1 MGEDTVLLT
10 PRLRLRRWRQAD
22 REAMAAINRDPEVT
36 EFLNRPVDE
45 AATLA
50 FLAKTEEHWREHG
63 FGHCALEAREGPLAS
78 QLLGFVGVAYP
89 TFLPPLAERPE
100 LGWRLARPAWG
111 QGFATEAALAAR
123 DDALT
128 RLALPELISII
139 HPENRR
145 SQRVAE
151 KVGMSVE
158 QRLFHGPLGRDVE
171 VWALAPGHH
180 AAPQGR

>member
-10 PRLRLRRWRQAD
+10 PRLRLRRWRQGD
-22 REAMAAINRDPEVT
+22 REAMATINRDPQVT

-50 FLAKTEEHWREHG
+50 FFAKTEEHWAEHG
-63 FGHCALEAREGPLAS
+63 FGHCALEARAGPLAG

-100 LGWRLARPAWG
+100 LGWRLARAAWG

-123 DDALT
+123 DDALG

-139 HPENRR
+139 HPENQR
-145 SQRVAE
+145 SRRVAA

-158 QRLFHGPLGRDVE
+158 QRLYYEPLGRDVE
-171 VWALAPGHH
+171 VWG
-180 AAPQGR
+180 

>member
-1 MGEDTVLLT
+1 MEGDTVLLT
-10 PRLRLRRWRQAD
+10 PRLRLRRWRASD

-45 AATLA
+45 AATRA
-50 FLAKTEEHWREHG
+50 FLAKTEEHWAEHG
-63 FGHCALEAREGPLAS
+63 FGHCALEAREGPLAD

-100 LGWRLARPAWG
+100 LGWRLARAAWG

-123 DDALT
+123 DDARG

-139 HPENRR
+139 HPENQR
-145 SQRVAE
+145 SQRVAT

-158 QRLFHGPLGRDVE
+158 QRLYFEPLGRDVE
-171 VWALAPGHH
+171 VWS
-180 AAPQGR
+180 